1 MENDIN
7 QPSVNWDIYCQ
18 DFLNEVKKITNID
31 KTIIKKLSEEYKTII
46 QPEMDEHYL
55 SHLISSIES
64 LINANEREKFLCHIK
79 KEVEN
84 KNLDEEKY
92 NELINLI
99 KNEKIRYYPI
109 LLRRPKKL
117 QRKAKVTF
125 MYNGGAIIYYDS
137 DVTETKQIRRYI
149 AHELGHI
156 YYNNITKI
164 NKTSITKEEFSTL
177 FAIFSI
183 ADKDHFYSKICQTFS
198 DENILSSIKETYS
211 LLTK

>member
-18 DFLNEVKKITNID
+18 DFIDSVKDITNID
-31 KTIIKKLSEEYKTII
+31 KTIITKLSEEYKTMI

-64 LINANEREKFLCHIK
+64 LINANEREKFLNDIRK
-79 KEVEN
+79 RVEN
-84 KNLDEEKY
+84 KNLDKEKY
-92 NELINLI
+92 DRLIDLI

-125 MYNGGAIIYYDS
+125 MSNGGAIIFYDS
-137 DVTETKQIRRYI
+137 NVNDKKQIRRYI

-198 DENILSSIKETYS
+198 DKNILTSIKETYS
-211 LLTK
+211 LLTN